1 VAQPKPCL
9 VTLKVGR
16 TYFWCRCGRSA
27 SQPFCD
33 GSHKG
38 TGLEP
43 KKFVAAEDQEVLL
56 CACKR
61 SAGAPFCDGTHTNLP
76 GGSPLD
82 DPASPANRAIPLVTE
97 RDGPRTRLNGAC
109 YVV

>member
-1 VAQPKPCL
+1 MTEPVVAQPKPCL
-9 VTLKVGR
+9 VTLKAGR

-82 DPASPANRAIPLVTE
+82 DPASPSQPRHTARHRA
-97 RDGPRTRLNGAC
+97 
-109 YVV
+109 